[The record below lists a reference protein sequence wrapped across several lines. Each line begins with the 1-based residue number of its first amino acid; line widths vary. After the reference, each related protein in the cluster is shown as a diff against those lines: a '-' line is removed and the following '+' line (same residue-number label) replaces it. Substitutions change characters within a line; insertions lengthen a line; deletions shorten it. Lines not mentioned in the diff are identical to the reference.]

1 MIKEKTK
8 VHSRLSMGIEIP
20 EEVKNDPNKVREF
33 KRRMTMATI
42 DIDKFIRCS

>member
-8 VHSRLSMGIEIP
+8 VHTRLSEGMEIP
-20 EEVKNDPNKVREF
+20 FEVKNDPVKVKEF

-42 DIDKFIRCS
+42 DID